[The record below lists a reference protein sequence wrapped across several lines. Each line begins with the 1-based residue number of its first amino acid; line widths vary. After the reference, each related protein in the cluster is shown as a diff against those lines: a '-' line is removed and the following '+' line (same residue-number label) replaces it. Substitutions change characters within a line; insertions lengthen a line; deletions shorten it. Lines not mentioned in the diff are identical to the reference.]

1 MSGTIHCPNRGFAM
15 ASRTWL
21 AVALC
26 FLVWFMYLKW
36 FAPPPPT
43 PRPSQQVSGPAA
55 PATTAPE
62 IKPKQAGLLFEMPL
76 KSRESFR
83 LSGEKM
89 EVAFSEE
96 GGRIFR
102 IQVNKYR
109 ESIRKDAKSIASLDT
124 SASPFSLASVF
135 SDTALKELADGSYQV
150 EKAENRVRFTLTS
163 AANVSIEKEY
173 QISPD
178 SYLMEHKLKLSFPQ
192 GRKLDWGR
200 LVIPVGTAALQ
211 HDQNDPLRSWE
222 VVAFQNDSVSRTPYG
237 NLTLEEKVLQGN
249 TSWLAF
255 GNRYFATA
263 LIHESGINP
272 DIILVGGAQFAGAYL
287 SYPLRLKP
295 DETELVISLKIYSG
309 PKEYNELSKIAGLK
323 GLINYGMFSFI
334 AYPLL
339 LVLNFFYQF
348 VNNYGV
354 AIILLTILVR
364 AIFYPL
370 SLKSYRSMAA
380 MQKLQPQVQALKEK
394 YKDDKERFN
403 REQIALFKAHKVNP
417 AGGCLPMLVQLPVF
431 IALYSVLSNSM
442 ELFQAP
448 FFGWI
453 NDLSS
458 KDPYYIY
465 PVLMGASMFIQQKLT
480 PTVGM
485 DPMQAKMMLIMP
497 VVFTFLMVNLP
508 SGLTVYIFL
517 STVLGIL
524 QQVAMTK
531 ESKKGGLMVA
541 KTSSSTS
548 KG

>member
-1 MSGTIHCPNRGFAM
+1 M

-26 FLVWFMYLKW
+26 FLVWFTYLKW
-36 FAPPPPT
+36 FAPPPPPP
-43 PRPSQQVSGPAA
+43 PRPSQQVSPSEPAA
-55 PATTAPE
+55 TAPE
-62 IKPKQAGLLFEMPL
+62 VKPRQAGLLFEKPL
-76 KSRESFR
+76 KSKDSFR

-89 EVAFSEE
+89 EVAFSEA

-102 IQVNKYR
+102 IRANKYR
-109 ESIRKDAKSIASLDT
+109 ESIHKDAKPIASIDA
-124 SASPFSLASVF
+124 SASPFSLATVF
-135 SDTALKELADGSYQV
+135 SDPALKELEDGTYQT
-150 EKAENRVRFTLTS
+150 EKTENSVRFITTS
-163 AANVSIEKEY
+163 RANVSFEKEY

-178 SYLMEHKLKLSFPQ
+178 SYIMEHKLKLRFPQ
-192 GRKLDWGR
+192 GPKLDWGR
-200 LVIPVGTAALQ
+200 FVIPVGTAALQ

-222 VVAFQNDSVSRTPYG
+222 VVAFQNDSISRTPYG
-237 NLTLEEKVLQGN
+237 NLKLEEKVLQGN

-272 DIILVGGAQFAGAYL
+272 DIVLVGGAQFAGAYL

-295 DETELVISLKIYSG
+295 DETEIVISLKVYSG

-323 GLINYGMFSFI
+323 GLIDYGMFSSI

-339 LVLNFFYQF
+339 LVLTFFYQF

-364 AIFYPL
+364 ALFYPL

-380 MQKLQPQVQALKEK
+380 MQKLQPQILALKEK

-453 NDLSS
+453 HDLSS

-465 PVLMGASMFIQQKLT
+465 PALMGVSMFIQQKMT

-517 STVLGIL
+517 STVLGIA
-524 QQVAMTK
+524 QQMAMTK
-531 ESKKGGLMVA
+531 ESKKAGLVVA
-541 KTSSSTS
+541 KARSSTS
-548 KG
+548 KGL